1 MRLESISSRSS
12 SFQVG
17 NRESFDDYKI
27 NKENR
32 LSISQIDMEEDLLA
46 ILYQGCL
53 ESGRLKRYYFG
64 TRFLLSLNDDTHRNL
79 YYQVRAWQKWIS
91 NLSISKGG
99 KYILTALL
107 PTLCLL
113 SASISNHSKCYMC
126 NIYCVCFLQ

>member
-79 YYQVRAWQKWIS
+79 YYQVRA
-91 NLSISKGG
+91 
-99 KYILTALL
+99 
-107 PTLCLL
+107 
-113 SASISNHSKCYMC
+113 
-126 NIYCVCFLQ
+126 